1 MSKNVLI
8 LLLLHVGMKCVAAE
22 VDVVDAQLVCPDFG
36 NKSAINKNITC
47 GVKLLFKG
55 NAEVEVML
63 NYKLFSSIRP
73 LG

>member
-8 LLLLHVGMKCVAAE
+8 LLLLHVLMKCAGAE
-22 VDVVDAQLVCPDFG
+22 ADVVNAQLVCPDFG

-47 GVKLLFKG
+47 GVRLLFKG

-63 NYKLFSSIRP
+63 NYKLFSRIRP